1 MKISVIVPTN
11 EVRRPVEGEYC
22 WNNEAN
28 SGKGMWQSCVYGAL
42 NGTYLVGKAHEVEV
56 PDDATEF
63 RYLFRKGHISET
75 SFDIIPLPRKKKVKK
90 WQWLVRFASGQY
102 GVTTEHYA
110 DEPSVER
117 LFAVTKVLYIIPETE
132 IEVDE

>member
-1 MKISVIVPTN
+1 MKITVIVPTG
-11 EVRRPVEGEYC
+11 EVRYPAKGEYFNRNEG
-22 WNNEAN
+22 WNKTKFNM
-28 SGKGMWQSCVYGAL
+28 GDRFPI
-42 NGTYLVGKAHEVEV
+42 GKAHEIEV

-102 GVTTEHYA
+102 GLTTEHYA

-132 IEVDE
+132 IEVSE